1 MRFGTDHTECH
12 RYADCWAVSCIQ
24 ESGRHKG
31 EMAPPNWFYSTIRG
45 AAAKMVE
52 LEMAYADA
60 DEVIELK
67 EVENRIVSIYER
79 MRDELVKLSA
89 EIDGKR
95 G

>member
-1 MRFGTDHTECH
+1 M
-12 RYADCWAVSCIQ
+12 SCIQ

-79 MRDELVKLSA
+79 MRDELAKLSA